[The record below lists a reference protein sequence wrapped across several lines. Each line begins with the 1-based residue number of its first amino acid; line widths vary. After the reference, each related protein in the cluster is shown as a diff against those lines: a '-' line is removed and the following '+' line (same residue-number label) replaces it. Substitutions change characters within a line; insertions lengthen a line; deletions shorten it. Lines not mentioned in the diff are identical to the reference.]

1 MDEQAPDQANSQG
14 VGTHLEDSRDAM
26 VEALHQ
32 LNLMRL
38 PSSSRSIPQVVDV
51 VRTVLEHLPMAVSAK
66 DVTDASRLFALGR
79 TVWSDTLLQQP
90 ADLLY
95 REDRK
100 LYQQYPRTGYE
111 VVANLPGLEGV
122 AELILHHQERWN
134 GSGFPNRIKG
144 EEIPAGARIIKL
156 AVDFVEYQRGMVLK
170 RQVGRQDVFKL
181 IKKFSG
187 RFYDPD
193 LVTPFIDICKEYS
206 PDLGIADKDVLV
218 LDTKRVEPGMKL
230 ARDLFSSSGIL
241 LLNEGKVFD
250 RGLIE
255 KLKRFES
262 MEPDP
267 YTLLV
272 RPASE
277 EGDEA

>member
-1 MDEQAPDQANSQG
+1 MNEKETDRVEPERGDS
-14 VGTHLEDSRDAM
+14 HLQESRDAM

-32 LNLMRL
+32 LNLIRL
-38 PSSSRSIPQVVDV
+38 PSSSRSSPQVVDV
-51 VRTVLEHLPMAVSAK
+51 VKTVLEHLPVDVSAK

-100 LYQQYPRTGYE
+100 LYQQYPKTGYE
-111 VVANLPGLEGV
+111 IVTKLPGLGGV
-122 AELILHHQERWN
+122 AELVLHHQERWN
-134 GSGFPNRIKG
+134 GSGFPNRVKG
-144 EEIPAGARIIKL
+144 EEIPVGARIIKL
-156 AVDFVEYQRGMVLK
+156 SVDFIEYQRGMILK

-181 IKKFSG
+181 INKFSG
-187 RFYDPD
+187 RFYDPG
-193 LVTPFIDICKEYS
+193 LVGPFIDICKEYS
-206 PDLGIADKDVLV
+206 PDLGIADKDVQV

-277 EGDEA
+277 ESDEA